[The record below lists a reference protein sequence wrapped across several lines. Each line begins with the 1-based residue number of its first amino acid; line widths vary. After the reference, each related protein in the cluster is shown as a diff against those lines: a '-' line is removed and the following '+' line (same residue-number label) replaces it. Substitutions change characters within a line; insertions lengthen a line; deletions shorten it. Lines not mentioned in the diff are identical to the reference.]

1 MARTAKSRQD
11 FVPQDAGPKVVAM
24 NARIALPTWIER
36 ERALSLWMH
45 GASNRAWVLHLL
57 IPVSRVG
64 DGWIWYRTVALLP
77 WAGNV
82 SGTSAAVR
90 MFCVGGLNIVLYK
103 IIKRWIARPRPSR
116 NCAKFQ
122 QLVVPLD
129 EFSFPSGH
137 TLHSVA
143 CSIILTAYYPAAA
156 FVVWPFALLL
166 AASRIVLG
174 VHYPTDVIAGAL
186 IGATTAAVSFN
197 LL

>member
-1 MARTAKSRQD
+1 MAGTIKSRQD
-11 FVPQDAGPKVVAM
+11 FVPQDSGPQVVAM
-24 NARIALPTWIER
+24 NARVALPTWIER

-45 GASNRAWVLHLL
+45 GASTRAWVLRLL

-64 DGWIWYRTVALLP
+64 DGWIWYLIVALLP
-77 WAGNV
+77 WTGGV

-116 NCAKFQ
+116 NCAEFQ

-137 TLHSVA
+137 TLHSFA
-143 CSIILTAYYPAAA
+143 CSVILTAYYPAAA

-166 AASRIVLG
+166 AVSRIVLG

>member
-1 MARTAKSRQD
+1 MARTAESRQD
-11 FVPQDAGPKVVAM
+11 FVSQDASPHVAEV

-64 DGWIWYRTVALLP
+64 DGWIWYLIVALLP
-77 WAGNV
+77 WAGGV

-90 MFCVGGLNIVLYK
+90 MFCVGGLNIVIYK

-143 CSIILTAYYPAAA
+143 CSVILTAYYPAAA

-186 IGATTAAVSFN
+186 IGATTAAMSFN

>member
-1 MARTAKSRQD
+1 MARTAESRKD
-11 FVPQDAGPKVVAM
+11 FVSQDAGPHVVEVKAG
-24 NARIALPTWIER
+24 IALPTWIER

-64 DGWIWYRTVALLP
+64 DGWIWYLIVALLP
-77 WAGNV
+77 WAGGV

-90 MFCVGGLNIVLYK
+90 MFCVGGLNIVIYK
-103 IIKRWIARPRPSR
+103 VIKRWIARPRPSR

-143 CSIILTAYYPAAA
+143 CSVILTAYYPAAA

-186 IGATTAAVSFN
+186 IGATTAAMSFN